1 LFFIKIQKNREVM
14 EKETMKNVP
23 DVLISQERKV
33 RKPTK
38 MIIFFEKMNNDD
50 KQCLF

>member
-23 DVLISQERKV
+23 DVPGKKSKETDKNDYFFRKD
-33 RKPTK
+33 
-38 MIIFFEKMNNDD
+38 E
-50 KQCLF
+50 

>member
-14 EKETMKNVP
+14 EKETMKNAP

-38 MIIFFEKMNNDD
+38 NDYFFRKDE
-50 KQCLF
+50 